1 MWSHIHNALP
11 KTYTLGYIQ
20 RCICLKIHTY
30 SLTILTLANSCI
42 IHSYISEYTCNL
54 IYLHNR
60 LNHMRLPMLKHCEH
74 IKMAISY
81 GPTYRFTS
89 IYTCAWWST
98 FTLSQT
104 LRISQTHKIRI
115 YSLIFSCVSKQVS
128 SHINTHIFI
137 FHLLSHIYPFTY
149 SHYFFLYFLIP
160 KHAYRITYTDM
171 LKVSHSCMLYHSF
184 NILTVEAPWT

>member
-1 MWSHIHNALP
+1 MFSVFNQSLSLSLTHTHTHTLELICRVILNIILPSKHLYLHACMWSHIHNALP

-20 RCICLKIHTY
+20 RCICLKIHIH

-89 IYTCAWWST
+89 IYTCA
-98 FTLSQT
+98 
-104 LRISQTHKIRI
+104 
-115 YSLIFSCVSKQVS
+115 
-128 SHINTHIFI
+128 
-137 FHLLSHIYPFTY
+137 
-149 SHYFFLYFLIP
+149 
-160 KHAYRITYTDM
+160 
-171 LKVSHSCMLYHSF
+171 
-184 NILTVEAPWT
+184 